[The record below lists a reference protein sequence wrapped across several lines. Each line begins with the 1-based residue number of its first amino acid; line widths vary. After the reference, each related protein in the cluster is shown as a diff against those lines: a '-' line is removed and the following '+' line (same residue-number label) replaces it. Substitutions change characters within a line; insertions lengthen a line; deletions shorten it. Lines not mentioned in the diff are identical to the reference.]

1 MRRAHGR
8 NPSRLRTICRAYG
21 HDIEAS
27 RSQRVNYSRLDTLLQ
42 AMQESAVSFQ
52 GLTKRFGEKTA
63 VDHVDLEIPNGSF
76 FGICGPN
83 GAGKTTLLRMATGL
97 LQPDTGLV
105 EVVGANVWAD
115 PAQAK
120 RRFGVV
126 PDEPRMFDRLTGR
139 ELIEFNGLLRDM
151 DPAVIAE
158 RSEVLLR
165 LLDLEEDADTLVAD
179 YSLGM
184 RKKAAIACALLHDP
198 RVLFL
203 DEPFAGI
210 DPVARQVLERIL
222 RRHIEAG
229 GTVVFSDHAMDVVER
244 LCDRIMVIA
253 NGSLLVSGETAQIT
267 EGRRLQDVFVEMIGA
282 PIDAT
287 GDLTWL
293 GTSSD

>member
-1 MRRAHGR
+1 
-8 NPSRLRTICRAYG
+8 
-21 HDIEAS
+21 
-27 RSQRVNYSRLDTLLQ
+27 
-42 AMQESAVSFQ
+42 MQESAVSFK
-52 GLTKRFGEKTA
+52 GLTKTFGDKTA
-63 VDHVDLEIPNGSF
+63 VDNVDLEIPNGSF

-83 GAGKTTLLRMATGL
+83 GAGKTTLLRMTTGL
-97 LQPDTGLV
+97 LRPDAGSV
-105 EVVGANVWAD
+105 EVVGANVWSN

-139 ELIEFNGLLRDM
+139 ELVEFNGLLRGM
-151 DPAVIAE
+151 EPAVIAE

-184 RKKAAIACALLHDP
+184 TKKAAIACALLHDP

-222 RRHIEAG
+222 FRHIEAG

-244 LCDRIMVIA
+244 LCDRMMVIA
-253 NGSLLVSGETAQIT
+253 DGSVLVSGETAEIT
-267 EGRRLQDVFVEMIGA
+267 GGRRLQDVFVELVGA

>member
-1 MRRAHGR
+1 M
-8 NPSRLRTICRAYG
+8 I
-21 HDIEAS
+21 
-27 RSQRVNYSRLDTLLQ
+27 Q
-42 AMQESAVSFQ
+42 SAVSCK
-52 GLTKRFGEKTA
+52 GLTKRFGAKTA
-63 VDHVDLEIPNGSF
+63 VDHVDLEIPAGSF

-97 LQPDTGLV
+97 LQPDGGIV
-105 EVVGANVWAD
+105 EVVGKNVWKD
-115 PAQAK
+115 PADAK

-139 ELIEFNGLLRDM
+139 ELVEFNGLLRAM
-151 DPAVIAE
+151 DPTVIAE
-158 RSEVLLR
+158 RTEVLLR
-165 LLDLEEDADTLVAD
+165 LLDLEDDADTMVAD

-184 RKKAAIACALLHDP
+184 TKKVAIACALLHDP

-222 RRHIEAG
+222 GRHIDAG

-244 LCDRIMVIA
+244 LCDRIMVMADGAVLI
-253 NGSLLVSGETAQIT
+253 SGETAEIT
-267 EGRRLQDVFVEMIGA
+267 DGRRLQDVFVELVGA
-282 PIDAT
+282 PIDST

>member
-1 MRRAHGR
+1 MEG
-8 NPSRLRTICRAYG
+8 P
-21 HDIEAS
+21 
-27 RSQRVNYSRLDTLLQ
+27 
-42 AMQESAVSFQ
+42 AVAFS
-52 GLTKRFGEKTA
+52 GLTKRFGAKTA

-97 LQPDTGLV
+97 LQPDEGTV
-105 EVVGANVWAD
+105 EIVGTNVWAN
-115 PAQAK
+115 PAAAK

-126 PDEPRMFDRLTGR
+126 PDNPKMFDRLTGR

-151 DPAVIAE
+151 EPEVIAE
-158 RSEVLLR
+158 RSRILLR
-165 LLDLEEDADTLVAD
+165 LLALEDDADTLVAD

-184 RKKAAIACALLHDP
+184 TKKAAIACALLHDP

-210 DPVARQVLERIL
+210 DPVARQVLEKIL
-222 RRHIEAG
+222 QRHIEAG

-253 NGSLLVSGETAQIT
+253 DGAVLVSGETADIT
-267 EGRRLQDVFVEMIGA
+267 DGRRLQDVFVELVGA
-282 PIDAT
+282 PIDET
-287 GDLTWL
+287 GDLTWF